1 MFSNIPD
8 GQQLTMR
15 RLTGIVLRNKNGRIS
30 FHVAFPSPRRNISP
44 AHLMN
49 YYNKYIEKVDKDVSL
64 WDMLC
69 MDDGLHKGASMRD
82 METLRNDAPPPPAL
96 ALAHDTVKRLEGSP
110 FAKEDAE
117 ELARNRR
124 RDERL
129 LRRFQLDLE
138 LAQGGIRS
146 VKRRLE
152 AASQAAEKAATE
164 LASAK
169 ELIAKS
175 VV

>member
-30 FHVAFPSPRRNISP
+30 FNVAFPSPRRNISP

-69 MDDGLHKGASMRD
+69 MDEGLHKGASMRD
-82 METLRNDAPPPPAL
+82 METLRKDAL
-96 ALAHDTVKRLEGSP
+96 IALAHDTVKRLEGSP

-129 LRRFQLDLE
+129 LRRFQLELE

-146 VKRRLE
+146 VMRRLE
-152 AASQAAEKAATE
+152 AASQAAASQAAE
-164 LASAK
+164 LVAAK

-175 VV
+175 AV

>member
-44 AHLMN
+44 EHLMN

-69 MDDGLHKGASMRD
+69 MDDGPHKGASMRD
-82 METLRNDAPPPPAL
+82 METLRNDSPI

-129 LRRFQLDLE
+129 LRRFQLELE

-146 VKRRLE
+146 VMRRLE
-152 AASQAAEKAATE
+152 AASQVAVSQAAELVA
-164 LASAK
+164 AK